1 MTEDLK
7 HSRRDFAKGTLL
19 EDQVPPDPYK
29 LLEEWYQ
36 AAVGSGEVDANAMSL
51 STLDEDGYPVSRIVL
66 MRGLSIEGI
75 TFYTNYLSAKG
86 RQLDSNPKAQVQFLW
101 KALERQV
108 RVRGRVERISS
119 AESDQYFASRPRDS
133 QLGAWASPQ
142 SQFLASREELEQR
155 LQEQS
160 SRFSGEASIPR
171 PPHWGGFR
179 LVPLDFE
186 FWQGRPNRLHDRL
199 KAFSKDSGTWSWRR
213 LAP

>member
-1 MTEDLK
+1 MTGDMK

-19 EDQVPPDPYK
+19 EDQVPSDPCK
-29 LLEEWYQ
+29 LLEDWYQ

-66 MRGLSIEGI
+66 MRGLSTEGI
-75 TFYTNYLSAKG
+75 TFFTNYLSAKG
-86 RQLDSNPKAQVQFLW
+86 RQLDRNPKAEVQFLW

-160 SRFSGEASIPR
+160 TRFSGETSIPR

-199 KAFSKDSGTWSWRR
+199 KAFPKDSGSWIWRR

>member
-1 MTEDLK
+1 MK

-19 EDQVPPDPYK
+19 EDQVPSDPYK
-29 LLEEWYQ
+29 LLEDWYQ
-36 AAVGSGEVDANAMSL
+36 AAVGSGEFDANAMSL

-66 MRGLSIEGI
+66 MRGLSTEGI
-75 TFYTNYLSAKG
+75 TFFTNYLSAKG
-86 RQLDSNPKAQVQFLW
+86 RQLDRNPKAEVQFLW
-101 KALERQV
+101 KGLERQV

-155 LQEQS
+155 LEEQAN
-160 SRFSGEASIPR
+160 RFSGEASIPR

-199 KAFSKDSGTWSWRR
+199 KAFLKDSGSWTWRR